1 MSQTAAVLR
10 TPGITRL
17 SAGGLAS
24 EVGDWMM
31 FIALPLFVLQLTD
44 SPLVTATVFAVQ
56 LLPTV
61 VVGPLAGVVV
71 DRLDPWWLMASV
83 ALGQAAVLLCL
94 LAVDTRSDLWLL
106 YLVIAVQAVLA
117 TVIEPCRMVTASA
130 LVRAEQLPSAT
141 TLMGLVSSL
150 ARLVGA
156 PVGGLVLG
164 LAGIDGVLLATVALY
179 LLTAVV
185 FAAPGRPPRTVAV
198 AVAVAVDLEVAS
210 PEAAGVRTALAGLVA
225 DWADGLRVVA
235 RTPPLRRIM
244 AVTACAATAQ
254 GAFIVL
260 FVVFVTRDLGG
271 DEADVGTLRGV
282 QAIGALAG
290 GALLTV
296 LVRRVPTSRLLGIS
310 LATFGALSL
319 CIWNAPLLSSDL
331 AVYIALFIAIG
342 APGLALM
349 TCLLALL
356 QAHTTP
362 GARGRVLSTFY
373 AVHGGVQALGMLLAG
388 LVGTGAGLTAALQV
402 QGLLYLTGAALTLTI
417 PSATRPEPHPRR
429 RRLPTEAH
437 R

>member
-1 MSQTAAVLR
+1 MSQMAAVLR
-10 TPGITRL
+10 APGITRL

-61 VVGPLAGVVV
+61 VVGPLAGVLV
-71 DRLDPWWLMASV
+71 DRLNPWWLMASV
-83 ALGQAAVLLCL
+83 ALGQGAVLLCL

-106 YLVIAVQAVLA
+106 YTVIAVQAVLA
-117 TVIEPCRMVTASA
+117 TVIEPCRMVTASG
-130 LVRAEQLPSAT
+130 LVPAKQLPTAT

-156 PVGGLVLG
+156 PVGGLILG
-164 LAGIDGVLLATVALY
+164 LAGIDGVLVATVALY

-185 FAAPGRPPRTVAV
+185 FATPRRPPHTVTANR
-198 AVAVAVDLEVAS
+198 ENSS
-210 PEAAGVRTALAGLVA
+210 PPAAAGVRMALARLVA
-225 DWADGLRVVA
+225 DWAEGLRVVA
-235 RTPPLRRIM
+235 RTPALRRIM

-260 FVVFVTRDLGG
+260 FVLFVLRDLGG

-290 GALLTV
+290 GALLAV
-296 LVRRVPTSRLLGIS
+296 LVRRMSTTRLLTIS

-331 AVYIALFIAIG
+331 ALYIALFIAIG
-342 APGLALM
+342 APGLALL

-356 QAHTTP
+356 QAHTDP

-373 AVHGGVQALGMLLAG
+373 AVYGGVQALGMLLAG
-388 LVGTGAGLTAALQV
+388 LVGIGAGLTAALQV
-402 QGLLYLTGAALTLTI
+402 QALLYLTGAALSLRI
-417 PSATRPEPHPRR
+417 ASPTRAEHHPVVVDS
-429 RRLPTEAH
+429 
-437 R
+437 